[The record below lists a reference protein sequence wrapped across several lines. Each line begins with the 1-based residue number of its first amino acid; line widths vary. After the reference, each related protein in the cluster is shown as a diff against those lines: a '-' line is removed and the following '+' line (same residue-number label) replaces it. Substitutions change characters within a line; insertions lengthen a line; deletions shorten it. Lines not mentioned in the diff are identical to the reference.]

1 MIWNKEAKRKV
12 LDRYK
17 NEIKATPEIVEE
29 RSSENGHSGYSKV
42 LLRKQSD
49 LICSY
54 KHEL

>member
-1 MIWNKEAKRKV
+1 MLWNKEAKRKV

-29 RSSENGHSGYSKV
+29 RPSENGHSDYSKV